1 MAKMV
6 CFTKKS
12 KAKSAA
18 KSRRKSGKRAHIKAK
33 GGKFCVVGGKARK
46 SRRKSRRSRRSK
58 R

>member
-18 KSRRKSGKRAHIKAK
+18 KSRRKHGKKAHIKAK
-33 GGKFCVVGGKARK
+33 GGKFCVVGGKAKK
-46 SRRKSRRSRRSK
+46 SRKRRSRKSK

>member
-6 CFTKKS
+6 CFKLKS

-18 KSRRKSGKRAHIKAK
+18 KSRRKSGKKAHVKAK
-33 GGKFCVVGGKARK
+33 AGKFCVVGGKSKKRK
-46 SRRKSRRSRRSK
+46 SRRKSK